1 MFRVN
6 CDPLRP
12 TQVEGKDLPRLYTV
26 SRDGAVFSWR
36 FAPKPKGG
44 SKLPKTGDEEDEE
57 EEEEEEEE
65 KDTPLQDPSDFPFL
79 ARGTWSLSEKHYLH
93 QRGSKVRGSKVR
105 GSKVRGSKVRGSKV
119 RGCANTRVEREGW
132 SDTDDTAQCR
142 SAYRHGYV

>member
-12 TQVEGKDLPRLYTV
+12 TQVEGKDLPLLYTV

-44 SKLPKTGDEEDEE
+44 SKLPKTGDEED
-57 EEEEEEEE
+57 EEEEEEE

-93 QRGSKVRGSKVR
+93 QRGSKVRG
-105 GSKVRGSKVRGSKV
+105 
-119 RGCANTRVEREGW
+119 CAGTRAEREGW